1 MEKEFHRTA
10 FGWSTGVVERMLE
23 MVNSKWKYCCN
34 IVHEQEE
41 AGLQINHHNWFKGYF
56 QLYQAKGK
64 ENMKVGYHLFVR
76 MKFRDLWSK
85 GDSDKIVWL
94 RAVLIARVK

>member
-1 MEKEFHRTA
+1 
-10 FGWSTGVVERMLE
+10 MLE